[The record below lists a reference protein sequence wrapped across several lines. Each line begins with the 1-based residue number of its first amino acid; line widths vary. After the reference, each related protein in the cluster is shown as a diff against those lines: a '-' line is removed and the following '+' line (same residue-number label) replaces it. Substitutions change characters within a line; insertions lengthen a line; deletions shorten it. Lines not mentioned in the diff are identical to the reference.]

1 MPYALTVRMNVV
13 PPRWRPVLGWMVAVA
28 LLAAPGPALAEP
40 PKSAPA
46 AAPVASADS
55 LVGVVVAHHALDLTA
70 QGEGR
75 LEKLEVRLGDRVQ
88 AGQVLAVLELV
99 PLQMEVNARQAN
111 FQAADAELR
120 RAQVLLQQAQQ
131 RLEREKRI
139 SHLTAAEA
147 LETAQTELALAT
159 VNVDLAKARR
169 AETEARLQQA
179 QRTLENAYIRAPFT
193 GRVTERYQ
201 SLGSMVNRATPV
213 FRLVSD
219 DLRLRFAVPETR
231 TAAVRP
237 GALVQVRLPALG
249 VTLEGKVESLAP
261 EVDPASRHQKAEAR
275 LTIPEPLRS
284 RVAVGLLA
292 EVLLSPGDVAVSSP

>member
-1 MPYALTVRMNVV
+1 MLA
-13 PPRWRPVLGWMVAVA
+13 AA
-28 LLAAPGPALAEP
+28 LLAVPGSALAAP
-40 PKSAPA
+40 PRNAPTA
-46 AAPVASADS
+46 ATAIPADW

-70 QGEGR
+70 QAEGR

-88 AGQVLAVLELV
+88 AGQVLAVLELA
-99 PLQMEVNARQAN
+99 PLQMEVNARQATL
-111 FQAADAELR
+111 QAADAELR

-147 LETAQTELALAT
+147 LETAQTELELAS

-169 AETEARLQQA
+169 AETEARLEQA
-179 QRTLENAYIRAPFT
+179 RKNLEYAHIRAPFT
-193 GRVTERYQ
+193 GRITERYQ
-201 SLGSMVNRATPV
+201 SLGSMVGRATPL
-213 FRLVSD
+213 FRMVSD
-219 DLRLRFAVPETR
+219 ELRLRFAVPETR
-231 TAAVRP
+231 TATVRP
-237 GALVQVRLPALG
+237 GAPVQVRLPALG

-261 EVDPASRHQKAEAR
+261 EVDTASRHQKAEAR

-292 EVLLSPGDVAVSSP
+292 EVMPEPAGVATSSP